1 MEGFQGYQG
10 YHKNEYKYQGYQGY
24 HKNEYKYQ
32 GYHKNEYKY
41 QGYQGYQGYTFHA
54 TSTTKSVNRLISVN
68 QVIQG
73 ISKLD

>member
-32 GYHKNEYKY
+32 GYHKNEYIRVIRVIRVILF
-41 QGYQGYQGYTFHA
+41 TPRA
-54 TSTTKSVNRLISVN
+54 RPRASTDL
-68 QVIQG
+68 
-73 ISKLD
+73 